1 MIDRAA
7 LEELAA
13 RHLAAMASPSG
24 ASVVLHLHAGARY
37 TVHGFDEFLDRYC
50 VVRVYPADDER
61 KDELPR
67 DSAGASIFDRLV
79 LPYDAIAYLTLTA
92 REPENRSTIG
102 FHRTSNGQAK
112 DKTSR

>member
-13 RHLAAMASPSG
+13 RHLERMRSPSG
-24 ASVVLHLHAGARY
+24 VSLLIHLHAGPRY
-37 TVHGFDEFLDRYC
+37 TVHGFEEFLERYC
-50 VVRVYPADDER
+50 VVRVYPADDEL

-67 DSAGASIFDRLV
+67 DASGASIFDRLV
-79 LPYDAIAYLTLTA
+79 LPYDAIAYLTITA

-102 FHRTSNGQAK
+102 FHTS
-112 DKTSR
+112 